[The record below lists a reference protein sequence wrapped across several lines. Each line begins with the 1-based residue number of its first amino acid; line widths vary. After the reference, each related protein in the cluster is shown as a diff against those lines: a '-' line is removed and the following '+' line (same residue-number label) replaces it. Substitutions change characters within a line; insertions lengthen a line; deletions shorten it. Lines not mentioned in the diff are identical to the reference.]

1 MILTIFIVS
10 FRSLF
15 VIITIFHELLVYK
28 SSNIL
33 INFFNLIFNQ
43 VKSKCLTAILLHGAK
58 LSLIISIPAVISA
71 TANPI
76 KILSRSS
83 HGFFVYK
90 LVFLIILY

>member
-1 MILTIFIVS
+1 MILIIFIVS

-15 VIITIFHELLVYK
+15 VIITVFHELLVYK
-28 SSNIL
+28 SSKIL

-83 HGFFVYK
+83 HGFFC
-90 LVFLIILY
+90 L